1 MSMAPSNIAIGS
13 EVYTTDGDKLG
24 TVKMVRSGY
33 FQVDASM
40 RPDYWLSMECLDNG
54 GGYEG
59 TAGSESGD
67 GGYESGRRLMV
78 STTSIPPTT
87 PATSS

>member
-13 EVYTTDGDKLG
+13 EVYTTDGEKLG

-40 RPDYWLSMECLDNG
+40 KPDYW
-54 GGYEG
+54 
-59 TAGSESGD
+59 
-67 GGYESGRRLMV
+67 R
-78 STTSIPPTT
+78 I
-87 PATSS
+87 